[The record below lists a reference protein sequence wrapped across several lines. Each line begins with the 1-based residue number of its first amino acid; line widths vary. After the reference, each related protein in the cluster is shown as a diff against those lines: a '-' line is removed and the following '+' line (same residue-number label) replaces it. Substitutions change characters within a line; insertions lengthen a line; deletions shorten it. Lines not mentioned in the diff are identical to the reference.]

1 VNRFLTSVV
10 SWLRAGYPEG
20 IPPTDTFA
28 LLALLANRLSNDEV
42 KLVANEL
49 MQRGDFDKIDIG
61 VMISKLTDEL
71 PSETDI
77 ERVRARLAAQG
88 WPLDDPHDDE
98 HDDDLNGE
106 AHA

>member
-1 VNRFLTSVV
+1 VNRFLNSVV

-20 IPPTDTFA
+20 VPPTDTFA

-49 MQRGDFDKIDIG
+49 MLRGDFDKIDIG
-61 VMISKLTDEL
+61 VLISKLTDEL
-71 PSETDI
+71 PSDTDV

-88 WPLDDPHDDE
+88 WPLDDAHGDE
-98 HDDDLNGE
+98 HDGLNGG
-106 AHA
+106 APA

>member
-20 IPPTDTFA
+20 IPPTDSFA

-42 KLVANEL
+42 RLVANEL

-61 VMISKLTDEL
+61 VLISKLTDEL
-71 PSETDI
+71 PSEEDVQ
-77 ERVRARLAAQG
+77 RVRTRLAAQG
-88 WPLDDPHDDE
+88 WPLDDPHGDE
-98 HDDDLNGE
+98 HDQLNGG
-106 AHA
+106 AQA